1 MVLKGANRTQHTVQ
15 NGLSSMQWCR
25 DLGFKTNHSLRV
37 TSATRLFHS
46 GADEQLIMSHTR
58 HRSADGVRTY
68 KRESQEQK
76 WSLSNI
82 LNAAS
87 NGQPVQFATKK
98 PKLDLVDTEKRGQS
112 INHFNT
118 QHASTHIATATAAS
132 FNFTGCSSITINYVK
147 E

>member
-1 MVLKGANRTQHTVQ
+1 M
-15 NGLSSMQWCR
+15 
-25 DLGFKTNHSLRV
+25 

-46 GADEQLIMSHTR
+46 GADEQRIMSHTR
-58 HRSADGVRTY
+58 HTSVDGIRTY

-76 WSLSNI
+76 KVTISNV

-132 FNFTGCSSITINYVK
+132 FNFTGCSSITNGII
-147 E
+147 